1 MSNNKKYFWLKL
13 KEDFFEE
20 DTIAWIEEQPNGKE
34 YSLFYLKLCLKSL
47 NTNGVL
53 IRRVGRLLVP
63 YDAKMLSKLTN
74 TEFDTVLVALELF
87 KQIGLITVQENG
99 EIFLPQLENMV
110 GSESKWAKY
119 KRKNNK
125 LENFQS
131 NSKGAPKLLQTEIE
145 KEIEKEIDI
154 ELDKEIDIE
163 LDKEIDIE
171 IEKEKEKE
179 LNKFYKTVTDLY
191 NDTCVSLP
199 KVKSITA
206 KRKETIKKLMSEEY
220 TLDQIKEIFK
230 KAEESPFLK
239 GENNNNWNATFD
251 WLLKEENA
259 VKVLEGNY
267 DRKIKKV
274 ARVETI
280 DNPFLRAAVE
290 MGGN

>member
-1 MSNNKKYFWLKL
+1 MSATEKRYFWLKL

-47 NTNGVL
+47 KTNGIL
-53 IRRVGRLLVP
+53 IRKVGQMLVP

-125 LENFQS
+125 LEKIQS
-131 NSKGAPKLLQTEIE
+131 HSNDSPKLLQTEIDIDKE
-145 KEIEKEIDI
+145 KEIELEKES
-154 ELDKEIDIE
+154 
-163 LDKEIDIE
+163 DIE
-171 IEKEKEKE
+171 IEKYKE
-179 LNKFYKTVTDLY
+179 LELAYQTIADLY
-191 NDTCVSLP
+191 NDICFSLP
-199 KVKSITA
+199 KVKSVTS
-206 KRKETIKKLMSEEY
+206 KRKDAIKKLIRTGY
-220 TLDQIKEIFK
+220 TIEDLKEIFR
-230 KAEESPFLK
+230 KAEESTFLK
-239 GENNNNWNATFD
+239 GENKNSWHATFD

-259 VKVLEGNY
+259 VKVIEGNY
-267 DRKIKKV
+267 DNKIKKAEKSDV
-274 ARVETI
+274 T
-280 DNPFLRAAVE
+280 DNPFLRAAIE
-290 MGGN
+290 MGGK

>member
-47 NTNGVL
+47 KTNGTL
-53 IRRVGRLLVP
+53 IRKVGQMLVP

-87 KQIGLITVQENG
+87 KQIGLITVQGNG

-125 LENFQS
+125 LENLQS
-131 NSKGAPKLLQTEIE
+131 GSNETPKLLQTEIE
-145 KEIEKEIDI
+145 KEKEI
-154 ELDKEIDIE
+154 EL
-163 LDKEIDIE
+163 
-171 IEKEKEKE
+171 EKEKEIELEKYKE
-179 LNKFYKTVTDLY
+179 IELAYQTIADLY
-191 NDTCVSLP
+191 NDICSSFP
-199 KVKSITA
+199 KVKSVTA
-206 KRKETIKKLMSEEY
+206 KRKDAIKKLIRAGY
-220 TLDQIKEIFK
+220 TIEDLKEIFH
-230 KAEESPFLK
+230 KAEESTFLK
-239 GENNNNWNATFD
+239 GENRNSWHATFD

-259 VKVLEGNY
+259 VKVIEGNY
-267 DRKIKKV
+267 DNKTKKV
-274 ARVETI
+274 EKAEVI

-290 MGGN
+290 MGG

>member
-1 MSNNKKYFWLKL
+1 MSSNKKYFWLKL

-47 NTNGVL
+47 KTNGIL
-53 IRRVGRLLVP
+53 IRKVGQMLVP

-125 LENFQS
+125 LEKLQS
-131 NSKGAPKLLQTEIE
+131 DSNDTPKLLQTEIE
-145 KEIEKEIDI
+145 
-154 ELDKEIDIE
+154 
-163 LDKEIDIE
+163 
-171 IEKEKEKE
+171 IEKEKEIELEKEKEIELEKYKE
-179 LNKFYKTVTDLY
+179 LELAYQTIADLY
-191 NDTCVSLP
+191 NDICISLP
-199 KVKSITA
+199 KVKSVTA
-206 KRKETIKKLMSEEY
+206 KRKEAIKKLIRAGY
-220 TLDQIKEIFK
+220 TIEDLKEIFR
-230 KAEESPFLK
+230 KAEESTFLK
-239 GENNNNWNATFD
+239 GENKNSWHATFD

-259 VKVLEGNY
+259 VKVIEGNY
-267 DRKIKKV
+267 DNKIKKV
-274 ARVETI
+274 EKSEVT
-280 DNPFLRAAVE
+280 DNPFLRAAIE
-290 MGGN
+290 MGGK